1 MKSRTP
7 IRIVRWCAALSAT
20 VALTLQAPSAQAAW
34 TLNMTPGISALS
46 RQIFDLHML
55 MFWWCVGI
63 AIVVFGYM
71 IFSMVRY
78 RKSAGAVADTQF
90 VHSTRIEVIWT
101 ILPVLILVTMAVPA
115 ARVLIETENSSGSQ
129 LTIRVTGYQWKWGYE
144 YLGSGVRV
152 LSTLDRESDHA
163 RQLQSGID
171 PFSVPNYLLS
181 VDHPLV
187 VPAGVKVR
195 VLLTAQYVIHSWWVP
210 ALAIKKDAIPGFV
223 NEAWFDIDADK
234 TGTYRGQ
241 CAELCGRDHG
251 FMPIVLEVRSKD
263 DFEQWL
269 RAQQAAQSA
278 APSGTAPAVVTPTP
292 TASAASPSATTA
304 SATTRS
310 AAALGSATLG
320 TAARDLN

>member
-1 MKSRTP
+1 MRVVIP
-7 IRIVRWCAALSAT
+7 AAALMAL
-20 VALTLQAPSAQAAW
+20 VAPCAQAAW

-46 RQIFDLHML
+46 RQIYDLHML

-63 AIVVFGYM
+63 AIPVFGFM
-71 IFSMVRY
+71 IYSMVRF
-78 RKSAGAVADTQF
+78 RKSKGAVADTNLL
-90 VHSTRIEVIWT
+90 HSTRVEVIWT
-101 ILPVLILVTMAVPA
+101 ILPVLILISMAVPA
-115 ARVLIETENSSGSQ
+115 ARTLVETENSSGSQ

-144 YLGSGVRV
+144 YVGSGVTV
-152 LSTLDRESDHA
+152 LSTLDRASDHA

-195 VLLTAQYVIHSWWVP
+195 LLITGQDVIHSWWVP
-210 ALAIKKDAIPGFV
+210 ALAIKKDAIPGFM

-234 TGTYRGQ
+234 VGTYRGQ

-251 FMPIVLEVRSKD
+251 FMPIVLDVRSKD

-269 RAQQAAQSA
+269 RDQKSAMQQAAPTPGQPLPATPGSA
-278 APSGTAPAVVTPTP
+278 PGPTAAIPHAAATPSG
-292 TASAASPSATTA
+292 
-304 SATTRS
+304 
-310 AAALGSATLG
+310 
-320 TAARDLN
+320 